1 MTKSVVVAVFD
12 SAVQAYGRPIFVP
25 AIGVALRSFQDEV
38 NRKDSENPVAA
49 HPSDYELF
57 NLGVFDDATGVF
69 IGCEGGPV
77 SLARAKDL
85 VIRGEAQ

>member
-25 AIGVALRSFQDEV
+25 AIGAAMRSFQDEV
-38 NRKDSENPVAA
+38 NRKADDNPVYA

-57 NLGVFDDATGVF
+57 VVGYFDDSTGIF
-69 IGCEGGPV
+69 TTPGDGIPQ

-85 VIRGEAQ
+85 VIKGE